1 MPNWK
6 SYEATVRLLSAIVAA
21 HPSLKLDY
29 AAISKYY
36 GDESNY
42 QQIWRGMNGIKRN
55 AESLRKA
62 VDAGLNASTVNL
74 ENDFS
79 VKKAIS
85 VRFGGDCT
93 ASALDNR
100 FRRLKSDAKLINA
113 AVARGEDPILM
124 NVGDTNGEIACK
136 GKGGNELMFFL
147 VFQVPY
153 HKSTDLSLFAY
164 TNAVLAISVLMGS
177 ATPASHIQS
186 QLRETI
192 KPLGER
198 LIAMRDAGEDCKDV
212 DLTDLGTRRYKA
224 EIAAK
229 MGSDVTAISV
239 KAQFRRSLR
248 VLAAQVAKYMG
259 SDVTSTAIKIQ
270 YNATIRALS
279 RRQIAFFDA
288 GKDPLDVSLNNPK
301 GEIVAIMGSDVTVEA
316 IKQQIGK
323 RVKVLGSRQT
333 KMRTAEMD
341 KHMGDCTISG
351 LRFQFDTRYKVIAK
365 RQKAMLAAGKNP
377 LTVDIVTG
385 GKTEV
390 QKCFGSDATPGGIK
404 FQFATTIKKNVDQI
418 RNARAAGKDCKDIT
432 FNSNEMAKHFGSDTD
447 VTSIKWQ
454 FRGIRAGAKIQKDAV
469 LNGKDPKEFDVALNP
484 DPRKR
489 STMAKWLD
497 DGTTTSALEHRF
509 RPIKAAAK
517 NATAEKFG
525 DGVTGKAVS
534 MRMERMRKEPPW
546 DLNSPPGTNDSLG
559 ATPKKARAQRTP
571 KKSVKKAAASSNE
584 EGDDDSDMEM
594 ATPSKKGSPV
604 KKENLNKVKV
614 GRVEKKPAT
623 PSRAAKTNIKS
634 YVDSDDEGDDDLIIK
649 DEDISAYDFGRAA
662 DGDEDMLGGGGFGG
676 GNGHGLVHGNRGDDV
691 EEEDVF
697 YDDES

>member
-21 HPSLKLDY
+21 HPNLKLDY

-113 AVARGEDPILM
+113 AVAKGEDPILM

-136 GKGGNELMFFL
+136 GRGGNELIFFSL
-147 VFQVPY
+147 AFQLSY

-198 LIAMRDAGEDCKDV
+198 LIAMRNAGEDCKDV

-224 EIAAK
+224 EITAK
-229 MGSDVTAISV
+229 MGSDVTPISV
-239 KAQFRRSLR
+239 KAQFSRSFR
-248 VLAAQVAKYMG
+248 VLAARQNALCAVSKDPKDASLDKLGSQQKSEVSKYMG
-259 SDVTSTAIKIQ
+259 SDVTPTAIKMQ
-270 YNATIRALS
+270 YNATIRVLS
-279 RRQIAFFDA
+279 RRQIALFDA

-301 GEIVAIMGSDVTVEA
+301 GETARTMESDTTASSQKNHFRRTVKVLGNRQMSMLAAGKDSKDASLDGLGGEIVAIMGSDVTVDA

-323 RVKVLGSRQT
+323 RIKVLGNRQT
-333 KMRTAEMD
+333 KMRAAGQDPINVDLEGLMPSKKEKGEMD
-341 KHMGDCTISG
+341 RHMGDCTAPG
-351 LRFQFDTRYKVIAK
+351 LRFQFDTRYKVLAK

-377 LTVDIVTG
+377 STVDVVTV

-404 FQFATTIKKNVDQI
+404 FQFATTIKKHVDKI
-418 RNARAAGKDCKDIT
+418 RSVRAAGKDCKDIT
-432 FNSNEMAKHFGSDTD
+432 FNSNGLLIYIFHCGS
-447 VTSIKWQ
+447 
-454 FRGIRAGAKIQKDAV
+454 
-469 LNGKDPKEFDVALNP
+469 
-484 DPRKR
+484 
-489 STMAKWLD
+489 
-497 DGTTTSALEHRF
+497 
-509 RPIKAAAK
+509 
-517 NATAEKFG
+517 
-525 DGVTGKAVS
+525 
-534 MRMERMRKEPPW
+534 
-546 DLNSPPGTNDSLG
+546 
-559 ATPKKARAQRTP
+559 
-571 KKSVKKAAASSNE
+571 
-584 EGDDDSDMEM
+584 
-594 ATPSKKGSPV
+594 
-604 KKENLNKVKV
+604 
-614 GRVEKKPAT
+614 
-623 PSRAAKTNIKS
+623 
-634 YVDSDDEGDDDLIIK
+634 
-649 DEDISAYDFGRAA
+649 
-662 DGDEDMLGGGGFGG
+662 
-676 GNGHGLVHGNRGDDV
+676 
-691 EEEDVF
+691 
-697 YDDES
+697 

>member
-6 SYEATVRLLSAIVAA
+6 TYEATVRLLSAIVAA
-21 HPSLKLDY
+21 HPNLKLDY

-113 AVARGEDPILM
+113 AVAKGEDPILM
-124 NVGDTNGEIACK
+124 NVGDTNGEVACK
-136 GKGGNELMFFL
+136 GR
-147 VFQVPY
+147 
-153 HKSTDLSLFAY
+153 
-164 TNAVLAISVLMGS
+164 AISVLMGS

-229 MGSDVTAISV
+229 MGSDVTPISV
-239 KAQFRRSLR
+239 KAQFSRSFR
-248 VLAAQVAKYMG
+248 VLAARQNALCAVGKDLKDASLDKLGSQQKSEVAKYMG
-259 SDVTSTAIKIQ
+259 SDVTPTAIKMQ
-270 YNATIRALS
+270 YNATIRVLS
-279 RRQIAFFDA
+279 RRQIALFDA

-301 GEIVAIMGSDVTVEA
+301 GETARIMELDTTASFQKNHFRRTVKLLGNCQMSMLAAGKDSKDASLDGLGKIFAIMGSDVTVDA

-323 RVKVLGSRQT
+323 RIKVLGSRQT
-333 KMRTAEMD
+333 KMRAAGQDPINVDLEGLMPSKKEKGEMD
-341 KHMGDCTISG
+341 RHMGDCTAPG

-377 LTVDIVTG
+377 STVDVVTV

-404 FQFATTIKKNVDQI
+404 FQFATTIKKHVDQI
-418 RNARAAGKDCKDIT
+418 RSVRAAGKDCKDIT
-432 FNSNEMAKHFGSDTD
+432 FNSNGLLIYIFHCGS
-447 VTSIKWQ
+447 
-454 FRGIRAGAKIQKDAV
+454 
-469 LNGKDPKEFDVALNP
+469 
-484 DPRKR
+484 
-489 STMAKWLD
+489 
-497 DGTTTSALEHRF
+497 
-509 RPIKAAAK
+509 
-517 NATAEKFG
+517 
-525 DGVTGKAVS
+525 
-534 MRMERMRKEPPW
+534 
-546 DLNSPPGTNDSLG
+546 
-559 ATPKKARAQRTP
+559 
-571 KKSVKKAAASSNE
+571 
-584 EGDDDSDMEM
+584 
-594 ATPSKKGSPV
+594 
-604 KKENLNKVKV
+604 
-614 GRVEKKPAT
+614 
-623 PSRAAKTNIKS
+623 
-634 YVDSDDEGDDDLIIK
+634 
-649 DEDISAYDFGRAA
+649 
-662 DGDEDMLGGGGFGG
+662 
-676 GNGHGLVHGNRGDDV
+676 
-691 EEEDVF
+691 
-697 YDDES
+697 